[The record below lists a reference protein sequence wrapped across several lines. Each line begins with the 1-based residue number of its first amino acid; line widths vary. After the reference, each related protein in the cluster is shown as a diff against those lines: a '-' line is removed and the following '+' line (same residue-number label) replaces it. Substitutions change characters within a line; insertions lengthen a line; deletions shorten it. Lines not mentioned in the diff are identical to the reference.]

1 MTFKREL
8 RKFRRN
14 SKKKKKDKVKR
25 TKYEKFLISEFIKQ
39 RIRKKASEGE
49 KSVVFPIVGHEV
61 IRNPKNNNNWIYIEK
76 SDYIA
81 FAIKNCLRYELKQDW
96 YYKVPNKIIIF
107 F

>member
-8 RKFRRN
+8 RKIRKN
-14 SKKKKKDKVKR
+14 SKKKNKVKR
-25 TKYEKFLISEFIKQ
+25 TKYEKILISEFIKE
-39 RIRKKASEGE
+39 RIRDEANEGE
-49 KSVVFPIVGHEV
+49 KSVVFPIIRHEV

-81 FAIKNCLRYELKQDW
+81 FAIKNRFRYSLKRDW

>member
-8 RKFRRN
+8 RKIRKN
-14 SKKKKKDKVKR
+14 NQKNKKDKVKR

-39 RIRKKASEGE
+39 RIRKKASEG
-49 KSVVFPIVGHEV
+49 KNLVIFPIVGHEV
-61 IRNPKNNNNWIYIEK
+61 IRNPKNNNNWIYVEK

-81 FAIKNCLRYELKQDW
+81 FAIKNRLRYKLKQDW
-96 YYKVPNKIIIF
+96 NYKVPNKIIIF